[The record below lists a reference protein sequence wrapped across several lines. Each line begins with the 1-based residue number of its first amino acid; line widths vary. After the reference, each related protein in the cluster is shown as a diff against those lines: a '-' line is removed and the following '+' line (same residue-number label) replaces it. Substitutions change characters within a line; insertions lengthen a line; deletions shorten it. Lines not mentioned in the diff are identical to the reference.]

1 MSKIEDALNKAKNSQ
16 SGSNNLR
23 KFNNIV
29 SVSPAKE
36 SDFNK
41 LSAIRGTSVSTDIKL
56 MDCDTSFNSNE
67 LSELKIV
74 SPLIRKDKVANSYRD
89 LRTKLLQKSK
99 GDNFIVMITSAV
111 ENVNNGLTLIN
122 LASAFSF
129 VDTKTSLVID
139 CNLTH
144 PTLDEKLNKK
154 TDMGLIDYLE
164 DENIDVESIIY
175 STGID
180 RLRLIPAG
188 HAEEPSAEYFTSA
201 RMCDLMK
208 DLLFRYSDRY
218 IFIHAAPIT
227 ESADARILSE
237 LCDLIILEVPYASST
252 TDKIKE
258 AVDDINQD
266 KFAGIV
272 FNEIPSMPK
281 LKLKF

>member
-1 MSKIEDALNKAKNSQ
+1 MSKIEDALNKAKKSQ
-16 SGSNNLR
+16 SGNNKQRSANNLVTTPTAR
-23 KFNNIV
+23 V
-29 SVSPAKE
+29 

-41 LSAIRGTSVSTDIKL
+41 LSVVREASDSTDIKL
-56 MDCDTSFNSNE
+56 MDNDTSFNSDE
-67 LSELKIV
+67 LSDLRIV
-74 SPLIRKDKVANSYRD
+74 SPLIRSDKVANSYRD
-89 LRTKLLQKSK
+89 LRTKLLQKSQ
-99 GDNFIVMITSAV
+99 GENFIVMITSSVA
-111 ENVNNGLTLIN
+111 NKNNGATLIN

-139 CNLTH
+139 CDLTH
-144 PTLDEKLNKK
+144 PVLDEKLNKK
-154 TDMGLIDYLE
+154 TDIGLIDYLE
-164 DENIDVESIIY
+164 NKDTDVESIIY

-188 HAEEPSAEYFTSA
+188 HTNEPCAEYFTSA

-237 LCDLIILEVPYASST
+237 LCDLIILEVPYGTST
-252 TDKIKE
+252 TAKIKE

-266 KFAGIV
+266 KFAGVV
-272 FNEIPSMPK
+272 FNGIPSVPK
-281 LKLKF
+281 FNF